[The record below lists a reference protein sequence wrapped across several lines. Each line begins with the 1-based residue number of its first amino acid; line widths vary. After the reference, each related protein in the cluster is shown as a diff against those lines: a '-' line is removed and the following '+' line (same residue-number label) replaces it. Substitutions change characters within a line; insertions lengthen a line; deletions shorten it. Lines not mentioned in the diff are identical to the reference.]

1 MHHKLSPYLFRAC
14 TSLAL
19 LALAVPTHAD
29 VQDDTEYRIDYTVNF
44 LPAEQAAD
52 VTMEVRPDTGRAKRF
67 TFTMD
72 PERYTGVEGDG
83 DITIKDDK
91 VEWSVPEDGGNFR
104 YRYGPID
111 HRRDGGGYDAR
122 ITPDWTILRGDDLFP
137 AGKAILTKGADSR
150 TRLHFEL
157 PDEWT
162 MVDTGFGRVEHS
174 DSFVVTNA
182 ETGFDRPVGW
192 IIAGR
197 IGNRFERIAGIE
209 LSVAAPKGSAV
220 QRNDLVAFCNW
231 ILPEMKRAFDD
242 MPNKILIVGADDPMW
257 RGGLSGPNSIYLHS
271 SRPLISGNY
280 TSSLVHELVHIV
292 TGVRDEK
299 GYDWIPEGLAEFY
312 AVELLHR
319 AGGITDE
326 RHEKVQDF
334 MRDWSAEIETLQ
346 AVNSTGPRT
355 ARAAL
360 FFQELDAAI
369 RSSTGGAKSLD
380 DVTRRL
386 MQERRVDLDDLREA
400 SESAAGGELGIFE
413 SPLLQ

>member
-1 MHHKLSPYLFRAC
+1 VRRAC
-14 TSLAL
+14 AALTL
-19 LALAVPTHAD
+19 LALSIATHAD
-29 VQDDTEYRIDYTVNF
+29 AKGRTEYRIDYTVQF

-67 TFTMD
+67 TFSMD
-72 PERYTGVEGDG
+72 ANRYSGIEGDG
-83 DITIKDDK
+83 DIAIDNDEVK
-91 VEWSVPEDGGNFR
+91 WSVPEEGGNFR

-111 HRRDGGGYDAR
+111 HQRGSGGYDAR
-122 ITPDWTILRGDDLFP
+122 ITADWTILRGDDLFP
-137 AGKAILTKGADSR
+137 AGKVVLTKGADYR

-182 ETGFDRPVGW
+182 ETRFDRPVGW
-192 IIAGR
+192 IIAGSV
-197 IGNRFERIAGIE
+197 GNRFERIAGVE

-220 QRNDLVAFCNW
+220 QRNDIVAFGNW
-231 ILPEMKRAFDD
+231 ILPEMQRAFED

-280 TSSLVHELVHIV
+280 TSALVHELVHIV
-292 TGVRDEK
+292 LGVRDEN

-312 AVELLHR
+312 AVELLRR
-319 AGGITDE
+319 AGGMTEE
-326 RHEKVQDF
+326 RYEKVRNF
-334 MRDWSAEIETLQ
+334 MRDWSGEIETLQ
-346 AVNSTGPRT
+346 AVDSTGPRT

-360 FFQELDAAI
+360 FFQELDAEI
-369 RSSTGGAKSLD
+369 RSSTSQKKSLD
-380 DVTRRL
+380 DVTRTL
-386 MQERRVDLDDLREA
+386 MKQRRVDLDDLRQA
-400 SESAAGGELGIFE
+400 SEQVAGGELDTFK
-413 SPLLQ
+413 SSLLR

>member
-1 MHHKLSPYLFRAC
+1 VRRAC
-14 TSLAL
+14 AALTL
-19 LALAVPTHAD
+19 LALSIPTHAD
-29 VQDDTEYRIDYTVNF
+29 AKGRTEYRIDYTVQF

-67 TFTMD
+67 TFSMD
-72 PERYTGVEGDG
+72 ANRYSGIEGDG
-83 DITIKDDK
+83 DIAIDNDEVK
-91 VEWSVPEDGGNFR
+91 WSVPEEGGNFR

-111 HRRDGGGYDAR
+111 HQRGSGGYDAR
-122 ITPDWTILRGDDLFP
+122 ITADWTILRGDDLFP
-137 AGKAILTKGADSR
+137 AGKVVLTKGADSR

-182 ETGFDRPVGW
+182 ETRFDRPVGW
-192 IIAGR
+192 IIAGSV
-197 IGNRFERIAGIE
+197 GNRFERIAGVE

-220 QRNDLVAFCNW
+220 QRNDIVAFGNW
-231 ILPEMKRAFDD
+231 ILPEMQRAFED

-280 TSSLVHELVHIV
+280 TSALVHELVHIV
-292 TGVRDEK
+292 LGVRDEN

-312 AVELLHR
+312 AVELLRR
-319 AGGITDE
+319 AGGMTEE
-326 RHEKVQDF
+326 RYEKVRNF
-334 MRDWSAEIETLQ
+334 MRDWSGEIETLQ
-346 AVNSTGPRT
+346 AVDSTGPRT

-360 FFQELDAAI
+360 FFQELDAEI
-369 RSSTGGAKSLD
+369 RSSTSQKKSLD
-380 DVTRRL
+380 DVTRTL
-386 MQERRVDLDDLREA
+386 MKQRRVDLDDLRQA
-400 SESAAGGELGIFE
+400 SEQVAGGELDTFK
-413 SPLLQ
+413 SSLLR